1 MGLLTEIPTSV
12 DKVDPLV
19 GLSPGKRKM
28 ARVLIV
34 CDRGSDT
41 HQLKAVFEEAG
52 IASEN
57 TDNMTEGCES
67 AKSGRFGVVFSTPE
81 LDGGSWT
88 RLIEVAL
95 HGGLSF
101 KIVLLARTFD
111 LNEWVEAMQ
120 LGAFEVIDVLR
131 DLRNAGEVARRALGS
146 GHLKRF
152 RPGR

>member
-1 MGLLTEIPTSV
+1 MGLLMEIPTSV
-12 DKVDPLV
+12 HKAGSLV

-34 CDRGSDT
+34 CERGSDT
-41 HQLKAVFEEAG
+41 HRLKAVFEEAG

-67 AKSGRFGVVFSTPE
+67 AKSGRFGVVFSAPE
-81 LDGGSWT
+81 LEGSSWT
-88 RLIEVAL
+88 RLIEVASR
-95 HGGLSF
+95 GGLSF
-101 KIVLLARTFD
+101 EIVLLARTFD
-111 LNEWVEAMQ
+111 LGEWVEAIQ
-120 LGAFEVIDVLR
+120 LGAFEVLDVLR
-131 DLRNAGEVARRALGS
+131 DLPKASEVACRALGS